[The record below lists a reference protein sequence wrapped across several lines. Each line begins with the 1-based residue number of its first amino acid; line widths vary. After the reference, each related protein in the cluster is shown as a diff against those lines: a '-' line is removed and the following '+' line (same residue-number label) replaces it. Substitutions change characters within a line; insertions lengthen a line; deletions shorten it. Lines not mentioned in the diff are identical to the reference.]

1 MDLKKKRVTIYD
13 IARALNL
20 TASTVSR
27 SLNNNSR
34 INEDTRKLVIAKA
47 LEMNYRAN
55 SLASNLRKGKSQT
68 IGIVVPRINQSFFA
82 NVISGIESITN
93 EKNYNLI
100 ICQSNESHEKEIK
113 GVNTLINQHVDCIVI
128 SVSAE
133 GGSYTHLQNV
143 IDHHIKLIQFDR
155 VVEEIESVKMINNNE
170 QASRDA
176 VEHLIAMGYKRIALL
191 AGPQNLDI
199 FRDRKAGYIKAL
211 RAHKIPVTD
220 ELIIDTGSS
229 NEYDADFIR
238 KLLTLPEPPDAIF
251 ASRDDFLALGVLEV
265 ANDLNIRVPEQ
276 LGICGYSNENFTRIT
291 TPSLTTI
298 DQYGVDMGKTIAQTY
313 FDEMDDK
320 NEETTVDIKTISIKP
335 QLIVRA
341 SSQRK

>member
-47 LEMNYRAN
+47 REMNYRAN

-68 IGIVVPRINQSFFA
+68 IGIVVPRINQSFFS
-82 NVISGIESITN
+82 NVIAGIESITN
-93 EKNYNLI
+93 EKKYNLI
-100 ICQSNESHEKEIK
+100 ICQANESHEKEVK
-113 GVNTLINQHVDCIVI
+113 SVNTLINQHVDCIVI
-128 SVSAE
+128 SISAE
-133 GGSYTHLQNV
+133 GGDYTHLQNV
-143 IDHHIKLIQFDR
+143 IDHQIPLIQFDR
-155 VVEEIESVKMINNNE
+155 VVDEVESLKIVNNNE
-170 QASRDA
+170 EASREA
-176 VEHLIAMGYKRIALL
+176 VEHLIAAGYKKIALL
-191 AGPQNLDI
+191 AGPQNLHI

-211 RAHKIPVTD
+211 RAHKIPVNNN
-220 ELIIDTGSS
+220 LILDAGSN
-229 NEYDADFIR
+229 NENDADLIR

-265 ANDLNIRVPEQ
+265 ANDLNIKVPEQ

-298 DQYGVDMGKTIAQTY
+298 DQHGVDMGKTIAQTY
-313 FDEMDDK
+313 FDGLDDK
-320 NEETTVDIKTISIKP
+320 SDETAVDVKTISIKP
-335 QLIVRA
+335 QLVVRA

>member
-1 MDLKKKRVTIYD
+1 MDPKKKRVTIYD
-13 IARALNL
+13 IARVLNL

-27 SLNNNSR
+27 SLNGNSR
-34 INEDTRKLVIAKA
+34 INEDTRKLVVAKA
-47 LEMNYRAN
+47 REMNYRAN

-68 IGIVVPRINQSFFA
+68 IGIVVPRINQSFFS
-82 NVISGIESITN
+82 NVIAGIESITN
-93 EKNYNLI
+93 EENYNLI
-100 ICQSNESHEKEIK
+100 ISQSNESHEKEIK

-128 SVSAE
+128 SVAAE
-133 GGSYTHLQNV
+133 GDNYPHLQNV
-143 IDHHIKLIQFDR
+143 IDHQIQLIQFDR
-155 VVEEIESVKMINNNE
+155 VVENIESVKVINNNE
-170 QASRDA
+170 QASREA

-211 RAHKIPVTD
+211 RAKKMPITD
-220 ELIIDTGSS
+220 ELIIETGSS
-229 NEYDADFIR
+229 NEHDADFIR

-265 ANDLNIRVPEQ
+265 ANDLGIKVPEQ

-298 DQYGVDMGKTIAQTY
+298 DQYGVEMGKTIAQTY
-313 FDEMDDK
+313 FDEMNGR
-320 NEETTVDIKTISIKP
+320 NEETAVKIKTISIKP

>member
-47 LEMNYRAN
+47 REMNYRAN

-68 IGIVVPRINQSFFA
+68 IGIVVPRINQSFFS
-82 NVISGIESITN
+82 NVIAGIESITN

-100 ICQSNESHEKEIK
+100 ICQANESHEKEIK
-113 GVNTLINQHVDCIVI
+113 SVNTLINQHVDCIVI

-133 GGSYTHLQNV
+133 GDDYTHLQNV
-143 IDHHIKLIQFDR
+143 IDHQIQLIQFDR
-155 VVEEIESVKMINNNE
+155 VVEQIESLKVVNNNE
-170 QASRDA
+170 EASREA
-176 VEHLIAMGYKRIALL
+176 IEHLIAGGYKRIALL

-199 FRDRKAGYIKAL
+199 FRDRKAGYLKAL
-211 RAHKIPVTD
+211 RAHKFPIVN
-220 ELIIDTGSS
+220 ELIL
-229 NEYDADFIR
+229 DADSNNEHDTDLIR

-265 ANDLNIRVPEQ
+265 ANDLNIKVPEQ

-291 TPSLTTI
+291 TPSLTTV

-313 FDEMDDK
+313 FEEAEDK
-320 NEETTVDIKTISIKP
+320 NEETAVEVKTISIKP
-335 QLIVRA
+335 KLIARA

>member
-1 MDLKKKRVTIYD
+1 MALKKKRVTIYD

-34 INEDTRKLVIAKA
+34 INEETRKLVIAKA
-47 LEMNYRAN
+47 REMNYRAN

-82 NVISGIESITN
+82 NVISGIERITN
-93 EKNYNLI
+93 ERNYNLI
-100 ICQSNESHEKEIK
+100 ISQSNESHKKEVK
-113 GVNTLINQHVDCIVI
+113 GVNTLINQHVDCIII

-133 GGSYTHLQNV
+133 GDDYTHLQNV
-143 IDHHIKLIQFDR
+143 IDHQIPLIQFDR
-155 VVEEIESVKMINNNE
+155 VVEDIESVKVINNNE
-170 QASRDA
+170 QASREA
-176 VEHLIAMGYKRIALL
+176 VEHLIAGGYKRIALL
-191 AGPQNLDI
+191 AGPQNLAI

-211 RAHKIPVTD
+211 RANKMPVSD
-220 ELIIDTGSS
+220 DLIIDTGSN
-229 NEYDADFIR
+229 NEHDTDFIR

-265 ANDLNIRVPEQ
+265 ANDMNIKVPDQ

-320 NEETTVDIKTISIKP
+320 NDGTALKIKTISIKP
-335 QLIVRA
+335 ELIARA
-341 SSQRK
+341 STQRK

>member
-34 INEDTRKLVIAKA
+34 INEETRKQVIAKA
-47 LEMNYRAN
+47 REMNYRAN

-68 IGIVVPRINQSFFA
+68 IGIVVPRINQSFFS
-82 NVISGIESITN
+82 NVIAGIESITN

-113 GVNTLINQHVDCIVI
+113 CVNTLINQHVDCIVI

-133 GGSYTHLQNV
+133 GDDYTHLQNV
-143 IDHHIKLIQFDR
+143 IDHHIRLIQFDR
-155 VVEEIESVKMINNNE
+155 VVEEIESLKVVNNNE
-170 QASRDA
+170 QASREA
-176 VEHLIAMGYKRIALL
+176 VEHLIKAGYKRIALL

-199 FRDRKAGYIKAL
+199 FRDRKAGYLKAL
-211 RAHKIPVTD
+211 RANKVPVAD
-220 ELIIDTGSS
+220 ELIL
-229 NEYDADFIR
+229 DADSNNEHDAELIR
-238 KLLTLPEPPDAIF
+238 SLLTLPNPPDAVF

-265 ANDLNIRVPEQ
+265 ANDLGIKVPEQ

-313 FDEMDDK
+313 FELDDK
-320 NEETTVDIKTISIKP
+320 NDETAIEIKTTSIKP
-335 QLIVRA
+335 KLIARA